1 MISLMLER
9 MKKGLIV
16 LVVFGANHV
25 YVAQVGTDCP
35 KEAKN
40 IAEILVIMENTK
52 CFYMQ
57 VFITFLVLPTNQKT
71 VSNS

>member
-1 MISLMLER
+1 MWPDE
-9 MKKGLIV
+9 
-16 LVVFGANHV
+16 N
-25 YVAQVGTDCP
+25 QVGTDCP